1 MAQPGLPAGRRA
13 PLDPAA
19 VRDTLDAVARSA
31 AFTRPWRERLLVWL
45 VDGVRQVARLIRGS
59 GVTSPVVFWMVAVL
73 GAALLTWAV
82 VRALDR
88 REGARR
94 SERGGHA
101 AAGDPL
107 LAAESAAAAGRY
119 AEGAHHLYA
128 AVVAS
133 LAAAA
138 LVRPHPAKT
147 AGDYGRELRR
157 RAAARGPL
165 GAVANTARGDAPGP
179 GAHEA
184 ARAYA
189 IFARGYEAVVY
200 GPRAADR
207 AAYAAL
213 RRAADALIAPG
224 GTARPGRVAA

>member
-1 MAQPGLPAGRRA
+1 MLAGERA

-31 AFTRPWRERLLVWL
+31 AFTRPWRERFLVWL
-45 VDGVRQVARLIRGS
+45 FDVGRQIARLIRGS
-59 GVTSPVVFWMVAVL
+59 GVTSPVVFWTVAVL
-73 GAALLTWAV
+73 AAGLLTWAV

-88 REGARR
+88 REGGGRTG
-94 SERGGHA
+94 RGGRPA
-101 AAGDPL
+101 LAGDSL
-107 LAAESAAAAGRY
+107 QAAELAAAAGRY

-128 AVVAS
+128 AVVEA
-133 LAAAA
+133 LAARA

-157 RAAARGPL
+157 RTASTSGPA
-165 GAVANTARGDAPGP
+165 GASTAG
-179 GAHEA
+179 GATTREA

-200 GPRAADR
+200 GPRAPDR
-207 AAYAAL
+207 AAYEAL
-213 RRAADALIAPG
+213 RRAADALVAPV
-224 GTARPGRVAA
+224 GTTAGTTAGTRGQARAAA

>member
-1 MAQPGLPAGRRA
+1 VPADGRA

-59 GVTSPVVFWMVAVL
+59 GVTSPVVFWIVAVL
-73 GAALLTWAV
+73 AAGLLTWAV

-94 SERGGHA
+94 VGRGGRST

-107 LAAESAAAAGRY
+107 LAAESAAAAGRH

-128 AVVAS
+128 AVVAA
-133 LAAAA
+133 LAARA

-157 RAAARGPL
+157 RAAAGMPPTAGP
-165 GAVANTARGDAPGP
+165 GARRGDAPAP
-179 GAHEA
+179 GAREA

-189 IFARGYEAVVY
+189 VFARGYEAVVY

-207 AAYAAL
+207 AAYDAL
-213 RRAADALIAPG
+213 RRAADALIAPVG
-224 GTARPGRVAA
+224 IAAGPARAAA